1 MASHRPAMPQEL
13 RPRLNSPLIL
23 ALMASGVVF
32 AILSPVSAQASP
44 VNPLAEL
51 SRTLVGSSF
60 EPTTT
65 TTTLEGNP
73 SLIEAGAGSVKPV
86 VGSFVDDE
94 VRRRPVGSSQK
105 PGVRPAIKTV
115 QLLIPVKTGLEFA
128 QLQELEPTVKI
139 LEQDGKVYVLVA
151 ETVQALPVYKRGKAL
166 QEKFGYGFELAYSEG
181 HPDLNLAWMG
191 ALSPDVASLKKPSL
205 LPPAAATT
213 VSASIPKAKPRVEAP
228 KLGEASDLGLLT
240 ISASWLIGPSVS
252 EQATP
257 QPVVAQPVSTSVA
270 IAPTPTFPTPTAL
283 TPTPTLPAVR
293 RRPSNLVV
301 VSPSPARVPSTAK
314 AIPKPVTRSVAPLP
328 IAISAAPAST
338 ATPASKPASPSVRRQ
353 SMQDILVELRRMRI
367 AQAVPEQAAPSVA
380 ELPIAGFAKP
390 ASSSVPASVATEA
403 SKRALTI
410 DQPATSSVV
419 AAVSPIVSQASLA
432 SPSLIQAVAIRPT
445 QLGTIPVLGTR
456 FMAVN
461 QELAYMFVKV
471 KTAADL
477 EVVRQVAPVSVIHES
492 NGQLLAQVGVFPNTK
507 KGDHLRDVQRLK
519 LQNSGVEVQLIG
531 ARPFGQRALDRA

>member
-1 MASHRPAMPQEL
+1 MASHRLTMPQEL
-13 RPRLNSPLIL
+13 RPIVNSPLIL
-23 ALMASGVVF
+23 GLMASGVVF

-151 ETVQALPVYKRGKAL
+151 ETSQALPAYQRGKAL
-166 QEKFGYGFELAYSEG
+166 QAKFGYGFELAYSEG
-181 HPDLNLAWMG
+181 HPDLNLAWMRV
-191 ALSPDVASLKKPSL
+191 LNPDVASLAKPSL
-205 LPPAAATT
+205 HLRVAAT
-213 VSASIPKAKPRVEAP
+213 VSASIPKPSAEPV
-228 KLGEASDLGLLT
+228 KLGKASDLGILTMTAPWLSEPLLSNRAIPQAVPLQP
-240 ISASWLIGPSVS
+240 IS
-252 EQATP
+252 
-257 QPVVAQPVSTSVA
+257 
-270 IAPTPTFPTPTAL
+270 
-283 TPTPTLPAVR
+283 R
-293 RRPSNLVV
+293 RRPIPLEAG
-301 VSPSPARVPSTAK
+301 SPGRATVQSVAK
-314 AIPKPVTRSVAPLP
+314 AIPMPFTPPAPPVP
-328 IAISAAPAST
+328 T
-338 ATPASKPASPSVRRQ
+338 ARRQ
-353 SMQDILVELRRMRI
+353 SMHEILAELRSMGRGGKGN
-367 AQAVPEQAAPSVA
+367 AS
-380 ELPIAGFAKP
+380 P
-390 ASSSVPASVATEA
+390 ALQTG
-403 SKRALTI
+403 
-410 DQPATSSVV
+410 QPATSSVV
-419 AAVSPIVSQASLA
+419 AVGPSLDNQARLA
-432 SPSLIQAVAIRPT
+432 SPSLIQAVAIRPI

-471 KTAADL
+471 KTADDL
-477 EVVRQVAPVSVIHES
+477 EAVRQVAPVSVIYES
-492 NGQLLAQVGVFPNTK
+492 NGQLLAQIGVFPNTK
-507 KGDHLRDVQRLK
+507 AGDHLRDLQRVK
-519 LQNSGVEVQLIG
+519 LQSSGVEVQLIG
-531 ARPFGQRALDRA
+531 ARPSGQRTLDQA

>member
-1 MASHRPAMPQEL
+1 MASHRLTMPQEL
-13 RPRLNSPLIL
+13 RSIVNSPLIL

-32 AILSPVSAQASP
+32 ATLSPVSAQASP

-51 SRTLVGSSF
+51 SRTLVASSL

-151 ETVQALPVYKRGKAL
+151 ETSQALPAYQRGKAL
-166 QEKFGYGFELAYSEG
+166 QAKFGYGFELAYSEG

-191 ALSPDVASLKKPSL
+191 VLNPDVASLAKPSL
-205 LPPAAATT
+205 RPIAPAIL
-213 VSASIPKAKPRVEAP
+213 SASIPKANVELP
-228 KLGEASDLGLLT
+228 KLGKASDLGILT
-240 ISASWLIGPSVS
+240 MTASWLS
-252 EQATP
+252 EPWLAKQASP
-257 QPVVAQPVSTSVA
+257 QPVPSQPISG
-270 IAPTPTFPTPTAL
+270 
-283 TPTPTLPAVR
+283 
-293 RRPSNLVV
+293 RRPSRLEPGSPGQAIAQS
-301 VSPSPARVPSTAK
+301 VSSAIAEQITPS
-314 AIPKPVTRSVAPLP
+314 AITPFAPPLP
-328 IAISAAPAST
+328 T
-338 ATPASKPASPSVRRQ
+338 ARRQ
-353 SMQDILVELRRMRI
+353 SMHEILAELRSMS
-367 AQAVPEQAAPSVA
+367 AGAKSNAGPA
-380 ELPIAGFAKP
+380 LPM
-390 ASSSVPASVATEA
+390 
-403 SKRALTI
+403 
-410 DQPATSSVV
+410 DQPPTSPVV
-419 AAVSPIVSQASLA
+419 AVGPPIVNQVNLA

-471 KTAADL
+471 KTADDL
-477 EVVRQVAPVSVIHES
+477 EAVRQVAPVSVIYES
-492 NGQLLAQVGVFPNTK
+492 NGQLLAQIGVFPNTK
-507 KGDHLRDVQRLK
+507 AGDRLREVQSFK

-531 ARPFGQRALDRA
+531 ARPSGQRALDQS